1 MKIQIARYLSLLLIV
16 SLSTFAC
23 GGEANNS
30 ESETLDRMEPSPQAE
45 KAGSTP
51 EEIGKQIGD
60 IYVQAMADL
69 AVALKD
75 KPAVSE
81 VKGKIETM
89 REGYIQKLVAL
100 GKLREA
106 LSTADRSKA
115 DSQIN
120 MKVNGIYNTPDYATF
135 NEIQQH
141 YFSEQSFHKI
151 IMNFNILTQYASF
164 ELLKQ
169 QEPEEAARLGIH

>member
-1 MKIQIARYLSLLLIV
+1 MKIQNVKFLSLLMLI
-16 SLSTFAC
+16 SLTAFAC
-23 GGEANNS
+23 GGGGDNTK
-30 ESETLDRMEPSPQAE
+30 SETPDQMEPSPQAE
-45 KAGSTP
+45 KTGTTP

-69 AVALKD
+69 AAALKD
-75 KPAVSE
+75 KPAASE

-89 REGYIQKLVAL
+89 REEYIQKLVEL

-106 LSTADRSKA
+106 LSAADRSKV

-120 MKVNGIYNTPDYATF
+120 MKVNGIYNSPDYAAF
-135 NEIQQH
+135 NVIQQH

-151 IMNFNILTQYASF
+151 IMSFNILTQYASF